1 MPAGRPCQAGAGL
14 LGLFTNL
21 HFELSRSLS
30 IYILVNYR
38 VPENY
43 SIKFSKMCYYWLLS
57 MQTFRFGETYLP
69 HIKLWRDIIMR
80 MIFIAVLTE

>member
-1 MPAGRPCQAGAGL
+1 
-14 LGLFTNL
+14 
-21 HFELSRSLS
+21 
-30 IYILVNYR
+30 
-38 VPENY
+38 
-43 SIKFSKMCYYWLLS
+43 